1 MAGRVPALL
10 GGDAPRSEHDPDLEA
25 AATAI
30 TAMHP
35 VKGAFADPNHELA
48 FAAHIFRVSFGGH
61 VLLMAVQVAYLFWD
75 TLWMAPTVRP
85 LGTTWTLLA
94 LIALIGRVLIHRM
107 EDTVR
112 GQRMGSWTWTVYLV
126 VSVLLDVRWYV
137 VHSADVC
144 QQDVNIRPNM
154 HALYI
159 SYHLYAFGSAL
170 VNGSHGLGFAH
181 KTGLV
186 GALLL
191 DFCVLPIIFC
201 GSPPIIWCAI
211 SAVMIIVAS
220 ALAHLAEI
228 HLRYS
233 YVDKQRLEE
242 EKRRLEA
249 RLDEESEEG
258 RRLEERLEQLRAEKE
273 RLMYDVQRRGRPLD
287 DGDDRSAIRRGL
299 QAGPSQPC
307 PRADSTDSS
316 KTSSERGVPAPS
328 DSPPPSLPPGPPSTK
343 SSHSSE
349 PISIAGK
356 STAPPPPTLA
366 HPSSLARGPVSELV
380 AGQVADVLL
389 TEVLADKEVLVEL
402 QILLHSATE
411 TSSGGRPSPEPN
423 QGSQGPLPAQ
433 TNSSVVPSVTV
444 AQQQRAIPHRMQDT
458 VTVDSTLQVQRD
470 VREMLAS
477 YSPVVPSCNVHEPPG
492 SLGGQSNMSTGQQA
506 LHVARHRMHAA
517 SVEVE
522 AHRAIRTLAIALGAS
537 RTEGGTIK
545 ALQAVLLQLEQ
556 PGMSCDEAR
565 TATGAS
571 MSNFMKWKRRVHQ
584 ARLN

>member
-112 GQRMGSWTWTVYLV
+112 GQRMGSWTWTAYLV

-181 KTGLV
+181 KTGLI

-191 DFCVLPIIFC
+191 DCVLPIIFC
-201 GSPPIIWCAI
+201 GSRLIVKCAI

-316 KTSSERGVPAPS
+316 ERGVPAPS
-328 DSPPPSLPPGPPSTK
+328 DSPPPSLPPGPPSD
-343 SSHSSE
+343 S
-349 PISIAGK
+349 AGK
-356 STAPPPPTLA
+356 STAPPTLAEPTAQPPTWAELD
-366 HPSSLARGPVSELV
+366 ARFYAER
-380 AGQVADVLL
+380 AA
-389 TEVLADKEVLVEL
+389 E
-402 QILLHSATE
+402 SAAE
-411 TSSGGRPSPEPN
+411 RGMPPGATSSTAGATSSSASQSPSTVPPPSWAELAYRRFYAERAARSTAEESRRRPPMAQPPTWAELDAQFYAERAARSANEQGAGV
-423 QGSQGPLPAQ
+423 QGSSEASTTVQGAVQGVVQGSSEQELAAAQ
-433 TNSSVVPSVTV
+433 ALTDIGQRRIPS
-444 AQQQRAIPHRMQDT
+444 ARC
-458 VTVDSTLQVQRD
+458 RD
-470 VREMLAS
+470 VPFS
-477 YSPVVPSCNVHEPPG
+477 
-492 SLGGQSNMSTGQQA
+492 
-506 LHVARHRMHAA
+506 
-517 SVEVE
+517 
-522 AHRAIRTLAIALGAS
+522 
-537 RTEGGTIK
+537 
-545 ALQAVLLQLEQ
+545 
-556 PGMSCDEAR
+556 
-565 TATGAS
+565 
-571 MSNFMKWKRRVHQ
+571 
-584 ARLN
+584 

>member
-1 MAGRVPALL
+1 MASRAALL
-10 GGDAPRSEHDPDLEA
+10 GSAAPRSEHDPDLEA
-25 AATAI
+25 AAVATI
-30 TAMHP
+30 AMQL
-35 VKGAFADPNHELA
+35 VTGTFADPTHESA
-48 FAAHIFRVSFGGH
+48 FAAQFFRLAFPCH
-61 VLLMAVQVAYLFWD
+61 VF
-75 TLWMAPTVRP
+75 
-85 LGTTWTLLA
+85 
-94 LIALIGRVLIHRM
+94 LIALNLAVFTWAALVTQPEMSAFWSLIGLVAAFLMLSRVLIHCIV
-107 EDTVR
+107 DSVR
-112 GQRMGSWTWTVYLV
+112 GQRLGSQSWTALIVISWVGGVGMYMMDTTAACATAQVNYLGP
-126 VSVLLDVRWYV
+126 L
-137 VHSADVC
+137 
-144 QQDVNIRPNM
+144 I
-154 HALYI
+154 ALVT
-159 SYHLYAFGSAL
+159 AL
-170 VNGSHGLGFAH
+170 VNGSHGMGFAH
-181 KTGLV
+181 KLGLMGLLLVLDLLLVAVCFKFALAQALGDV
-186 GALLL
+186 GAHMVG
-191 DFCVLPIIFC
+191 FV
-201 GSPPIIWCAI
+201 
-211 SAVMIIVAS
+211 VA
-220 ALAHLAEI
+220 HMVEM
-228 HLRYS
+228 HLRQIYA
-233 YVDKQRLEE
+233 ENA
-242 EKRRLEA
+242 EKVKDQRRLT
-249 RLDEESEEG
+249 EER
-258 RRLEERLEQLRAEKE
+258 RRLEERNEQLRAEKE
-273 RLMYDVQRRGRPLD
+273 RLMYDVQRRGGRPLD

-299 QAGPSQPC
+299 QAGPSQPYH
-307 PRADSTDSS
+307 RADSSTG
-316 KTSSERGVPAPS
+316 SSETGTPAQS
-328 DSPPPSLPPGPPSTK
+328 DSPPASLPPGPPSSK

>member
-1 MAGRVPALL
+1 MASARRVPALL

-25 AATAI
+25 RATAI

-48 FAAHIFRVSFGGH
+48 FAAHVFRLSFGGH
-61 VLLMAVQVAYLFWD
+61 VLLMAVQVAYLVWY
-75 TLWMAPTVRP
+75 TLSLAPILRP
-85 LGTTWTLLA
+85 FATMCTLLTS
-94 LIALIGRVLIHRM
+94 IALIGRVLIHRM

-112 GQRMGSWTWTVYLV
+112 GQRMGSWTWTAAWV
-126 VSVLLDVRWYV
+126 VSVLLDVHWYV
-137 VHSADVC
+137 VHSADMC
-144 QQDVNIRPNM
+144 QIASRSAAFMWYPPC
-154 HALYI
+154 
-159 SYHLYAFGSAL
+159 SFGSAL
-170 VNGSHGLGFAH
+170 VNGSHGLGFTH
-181 KTGLV
+181 KTGLI

-201 GSPPIIWCAI
+201 GSRLIISSAI
-211 SAVMIIVAS
+211 SAVLIIAAS
-220 ALAHLAEI
+220 ALAHLVEV

-233 YVDKQRLEE
+233 YANKQRLEE

-249 RLDEESEEG
+249 RVDEESEEG
-258 RRLEERLEQLRAEKE
+258 RQLEERLEQLRAEKE

-287 DGDDRSAIRRGL
+287 GGDDRSAIRRGL

-307 PRADSTDSS
+307 PRAGSMDSS
-316 KTSSERGVPAPS
+316 KDSSETGAPAPS
-328 DSPPPSLPPGPPSTK
+328 DSPPASLPPGPPSTK
-343 SSHSSE
+343 SSNSSE
-349 PISIAGK
+349 PISIAGN
-356 STAPPPPTLA
+356 STAPPSPTLA
-366 HPSSLARGPVSELV
+366 HPSALARGPVSELV
-380 AGQVADVLL
+380 AGQVADALL
-389 TEVLADKEVLVEL
+389 TQVLADKEALFEL

-411 TSSGGRPSPEPN
+411 ESAGGRPAQEPN

-477 YSPVVPSCNVHEPPG
+477 YSPVVPSCNVHEPAG

-522 AHRAIRTLAIALGAS
+522 VYHAIRTLAIALGAS

-545 ALQAVLLQLEQ
+545 ALQAVLLQLER
-556 PGMSCDEAR
+556 PEMSCDEAR

-571 MSNFMKWKRRVHQ
+571 MSNFKKWKRRVHQ

>member
-1 MAGRVPALL
+1 MPGRVPALL

-75 TLWMAPTVRP
+75 TLWVAPTVRP

-94 LIALIGRVLIHRM
+94 LFALIGRVLIHRM

-112 GQRMGSWTWTVYLV
+112 GQRMGSWTWTACLV
-126 VSVLLDVRWYV
+126 VSVLLDVRWCV

-144 QQDVNIRPNM
+144 QQVAHRD
-154 HALYI
+154 ALYF
-159 SYHLYAFGSAL
+159 SYLLYAFGSAL
-170 VNGSHGLGFAH
+170 VTGSHGLGFAH
-181 KTGLV
+181 KTGLI

-191 DFCVLPIIFC
+191 DCVLPIIFC
-201 GSPPIIWCAI
+201 GSRLIVKCAI

-220 ALAHLAEI
+220 VLAHLAEI

-316 KTSSERGVPAPS
+316 KTSSETGASAPS
-328 DSPPPSLPPGPPSTK
+328 DSPPASLPPGPPSSK